1 MLKIAVHVFLTPQLS
16 NTGCFHAI
24 CTKHIT
30 TEIMFTKYSKMREFH
45 QMFFIIVGERKLS
58 VRKLALAGDVS
69 PAGRVFN
76 V

>member
-1 MLKIAVHVFLTPQLS
+1 
-16 NTGCFHAI
+16 
-24 CTKHIT
+24 
-30 TEIMFTKYSKMREFH
+30 MFTKYSKMREFH